1 MNTTCWFSKIN
12 LLRFLIPIFLFLI
25 SFQNILLSDQK
36 KISTEEDIRKIY
48 QSIVK
53 IDSIVPSDARTAK
66 ALGTIRGGNGVV
78 IDDKHILTIG
88 YIVVEAE
95 TITITLPNGGVVPA
109 ELIGYDHTTGF
120 GILKT
125 ILPSKLSSLKIGDS
139 DNLNKEET
147 LYVLPYLSEGAPS
160 AVKMVSRRS
169 FTGWWEY
176 FLDKPIYTHPMNS
189 SFAGSALINEFGEI
203 LGIGSLYVSDAA
215 AKGIPSPGNLFVPI
229 NDLKPILDDLILNGK
244 RTSDVKPYMGLT
256 SNDDTGKV
264 MITRVNDDGPA
275 AKAGFKENDI
285 ILKVNKINIQDTE
298 KFYKTVWSQGGPGTL
313 LDFEIE
319 RNNQIISLKLTTMD
333 RNDFF
338 VKPKYY

>member
-1 MNTTCWFSKIN
+1 
-12 LLRFLIPIFLFLI
+12 LRSLILIFIFLI
-25 SFQNILLSDQK
+25 STTSISLSEQK
-36 KISTEEDIRKIY
+36 KITSEEDVRKIY
-48 QSIVK
+48 QSVVK
-53 IDSIVPSDARTAK
+53 IDSIVPADARTANS
-66 ALGTIRGGNGVV
+66 LGTIRGGNGIV

-109 ELIGYDHTTGF
+109 ELAGYDHATGF

-125 ILPSKLSSLKIGDS
+125 ILPSKLTPLQIGNS
-139 DNLNKEET
+139 DKLNKEDL
-147 LYVLPYLSEGAPS
+147 LYVLPYLTEGSPS

-169 FTGWWEY
+169 FAGWWEY
-176 FLDKPIYTHPMNS
+176 FLDKPIYTHPMNT

-229 NDLKPILDDLILNGK
+229 NDLKPILDDLIVNGK
-244 RTSDVKPYMGLT
+244 RTADVKPYMGLT
-256 SNDDTGKV
+256 SNDDSGKV
-264 MITRVNDDGPA
+264 MVTRVNDDGPA
-275 AKAGFKENDI
+275 AKAGFMENDI
-285 ILKVNKINIQDTE
+285 ILKVNKINIPDTE
-298 KFYKTVWSQGGPGTL
+298 NFYKTVWSQGGPGTP

>member
-1 MNTTCWFSKIN
+1 
-12 LLRFLIPIFLFLI
+12 LRSLILIFIFLI
-25 SFQNILLSDQK
+25 STTSISLSEQK
-36 KISTEEDIRKIY
+36 KITSEEDVRRIY
-48 QSIVK
+48 QSVVK
-53 IDSIVPSDARTAK
+53 IDSIVPSDARTANS
-66 ALGTIRGGNGVV
+66 LGTIRGGNGIV

-109 ELIGYDHTTGF
+109 ELAGYDHTTGF

-125 ILPSKLSSLKIGDS
+125 ILPSKLTPLQIGNS
-139 DNLNKEET
+139 DKLNKEDL
-147 LYVLPYLSEGAPS
+147 LYVLPYLTEGAPS

-176 FLDKPIYTHPMNS
+176 FLDKPIYTHPMNT
-189 SFAGSALINEFGEI
+189 SFAGSALINEFGEL

-215 AKGIPSPGNLFVPI
+215 AEGVASPGNLFVPI
-229 NDLKPILDDLILNGK
+229 NDLKPILDDLIVNGK

-256 SNDDTGKV
+256 SNDDSGKV
-264 MITRVNDDGPA
+264 MVTRVNDDGPA

-298 KFYKTVWSQGGPGTL
+298 KFYKTVWTQGGPGTL

-319 RNNQIISLKLTTMD
+319 RNNQILSLKLTTMD

>member
-1 MNTTCWFSKIN
+1 LK
-12 LLRFLIPIFLFLI
+12 
-25 SFQNILLSDQK
+25 QK
-36 KISTEEDIRKIY
+36 
-48 QSIVK
+48 
-53 IDSIVPSDARTAK
+53 
-66 ALGTIRGGNGVV
+66 
-78 IDDKHILTIG
+78 
-88 YIVVEAE
+88 

-109 ELIGYDHTTGF
+109 ELAGYDHTTGF

-125 ILPSKLSSLKIGDS
+125 ILPSKLTPLQIGNS
-139 DNLNKEET
+139 DKLNKKDL
-147 LYVLPYLSEGAPS
+147 LYVLPYLTEGAPS

-176 FLDKPIYTHPMNS
+176 FLDKPIYTHPMNT
-189 SFAGSALINEFGEI
+189 SFAGSALINEYGEL

-215 AKGIPSPGNLFVPI
+215 AEGVPMPGNLFVPI
-229 NDLKPILDDLILNGK
+229 NDLKPILDDLIVNGK
-244 RTSDVKPYMGLT
+244 RTADVKPYMGLT

-264 MITRVNDDGPA
+264 MVTRVNDDGPA

>member
-1 MNTTCWFSKIN
+1 MRS
-12 LLRFLIPIFLFLI
+12 LILIFILLI
-25 SFQNILLSDQK
+25 STASISLSEQK
-36 KISTEEDIRKIY
+36 KITLEEDVRRIY
-48 QSIVK
+48 QSVVK
-53 IDSIVPSDARTAK
+53 IDSIVPADARTANS
-66 ALGTIRGGNGVV
+66 LGTVRGGNGIV

-109 ELIGYDHTTGF
+109 ELAGYDHTTGF

-125 ILPSKLSSLKIGDS
+125 ILPSKLTPLQIGNS
-139 DNLNKEET
+139 DKLNKEDL
-147 LYVLPYLSEGAPS
+147 LYVLPYLTEGAPS

-176 FLDKPIYTHPMNS
+176 FLDKPIYTHPMNT
-189 SFAGSALINEFGEI
+189 SFAGSALINEFGEL

-215 AKGIPSPGNLFVPI
+215 AEGVPMPGNLFVPI
-229 NDLKPILDDLILNGK
+229 NDLKPILNDLIVNGK
-244 RTSDVKPYMGLT
+244 RTIDVKPYMGLT

-264 MITRVNDDGPA
+264 MVTRVNDDGPA

>member
-1 MNTTCWFSKIN
+1 MRS
-12 LLRFLIPIFLFLI
+12 LILFFIFLI
-25 SFQNILLSDQK
+25 STTGISLSEQK
-36 KISTEEDIRKIY
+36 KITSEEDVRKIY
-48 QSIVK
+48 QSVVK
-53 IDSIVPSDARTAK
+53 IDSIVPADARTANS
-66 ALGTIRGGNGVV
+66 LGTIRGGNGIV

-109 ELIGYDHTTGF
+109 ELAGYDHTTGF

-125 ILPSKLSSLKIGDS
+125 ILPSKLTPLQIGNS
-139 DNLNKEET
+139 DKLNKEDL
-147 LYVLPYLSEGAPS
+147 LYVLPYLTEGAPS

-176 FLDKPIYTHPMNS
+176 FLDKPIYTHPMNT
-189 SFAGSALINEFGEI
+189 SFAGSALINEFGEL

-215 AKGIPSPGNLFVPI
+215 AEGVPMPGNLFVPI
-229 NDLKPILDDLILNGK
+229 NDLKPILNDLIVNGK
-244 RTSDVKPYMGLT
+244 RTADVKPYMGLT

-264 MITRVNDDGPA
+264 MVTRVNDDGPA

-319 RNNQIISLKLTTMD
+319 RNNQIISLKLITMD

>member
-1 MNTTCWFSKIN
+1 
-12 LLRFLIPIFLFLI
+12 LRSLILIFIFLI
-25 SFQNILLSDQK
+25 STAGISLSEQK
-36 KISTEEDIRKIY
+36 KITSEDDVRRIY
-48 QSIVK
+48 QSVVK
-53 IDSIVPSDARTAK
+53 IDSIVPSDARTANS
-66 ALGTIRGGNGVV
+66 LGTIRGGNGIV

-109 ELIGYDHTTGF
+109 ELAGYDHTTGF

-125 ILPSKLSSLKIGDS
+125 ILPSKLTPLQIGDS
-139 DNLNKEET
+139 DKLNKEDL
-147 LYVLPYLSEGAPS
+147 LYVLPYLTKGAPS

-189 SFAGSALINEFGEI
+189 SFAGSALINEFGEL

-215 AKGIPSPGNLFVPI
+215 AEGVPMPGNLFVPI
-229 NDLKPILDDLILNGK
+229 NDLKPILDDLIENGK
-244 RTSDVKPYMGLT
+244 RTANVKPYMGLT

-264 MITRVNDDGPA
+264 MVTRVNDDGPA

>member
-1 MNTTCWFSKIN
+1 
-12 LLRFLIPIFLFLI
+12 LRSLILIFIFLFSTASI
-25 SFQNILLSDQK
+25 SLSEQK
-36 KISTEEDIRKIY
+36 KITSEEDVRRIY
-48 QSIVK
+48 QSVVK
-53 IDSIVPSDARTAK
+53 IDSIVPSDARTANS
-66 ALGTIRGGNGVV
+66 LGTIRGGNGIV

-109 ELIGYDHTTGF
+109 ELAGYDHTTGF

-125 ILPSKLSSLKIGDS
+125 ILPSKLTPLQIGNS
-139 DNLNKEET
+139 DKLNKEDL
-147 LYVLPYLSEGAPS
+147 LYVLPYLTEGAPS

-176 FLDKPIYTHPMNS
+176 FLDKPIYTHPMNT
-189 SFAGSALINEFGEI
+189 SFAGSALINEFGEL

-215 AKGIPSPGNLFVPI
+215 AEGVPMPGNLFVPI
-229 NDLKPILDDLILNGK
+229 NDLKPILDDLIVNGK
-244 RTSDVKPYMGLT
+244 RTVNVKPYMGLT

-264 MITRVNDDGPA
+264 MVTRVNDDGPA

>member
-1 MNTTCWFSKIN
+1 
-12 LLRFLIPIFLFLI
+12 LRSLILIFIFLI
-25 SFQNILLSDQK
+25 STTSISLSEQK
-36 KISTEEDIRKIY
+36 KITSEEDVRRIY
-48 QSIVK
+48 QSVVK
-53 IDSIVPSDARTAK
+53 IDSIVPSDARTANS
-66 ALGTIRGGNGVV
+66 LGTIRGGNGIV

-109 ELIGYDHTTGF
+109 ELAGYDHTTGF

-125 ILPSKLSSLKIGDS
+125 ILPSKLTPLQIGDS
-139 DNLNKEET
+139 DKLNKEDL
-147 LYVLPYLSEGAPS
+147 LYVLPYLTEGAPS

-176 FLDKPIYTHPMNS
+176 FLDKPIYTHPMNT
-189 SFAGSALINEFGEI
+189 SFAGSALINEFGEL

-229 NDLKPILDDLILNGK
+229 NDLKPILNDLIVNGK
-244 RTSDVKPYMGLT
+244 RTTNVKPYMGLT

-264 MITRVNDDGPA
+264 MVTRVNDDGPA

>member
-1 MNTTCWFSKIN
+1 MRS
-12 LLRFLIPIFLFLI
+12 LILIFIFLI
-25 SFQNILLSDQK
+25 STASISLSEQK
-36 KISTEEDIRKIY
+36 KITSEEDVRRIY
-48 QSIVK
+48 QSVVK
-53 IDSIVPSDARTAK
+53 IDSIVPSDARTANS
-66 ALGTIRGGNGVV
+66 LGTIRGGNGIV

-109 ELIGYDHTTGF
+109 ELAGYDHTTGF

-125 ILPSKLSSLKIGDS
+125 ILPSKLTPLQIGNS
-139 DNLNKEET
+139 DKLNKEDL
-147 LYVLPYLSEGAPS
+147 LYVLPYLTEGAPS

-176 FLDKPIYTHPMNS
+176 FLDKPIYTHPMNT
-189 SFAGSALINEFGEI
+189 SFAGSALINEFGEL
-203 LGIGSLYVSDAA
+203 LGFGSLYVSDAA
-215 AKGIPSPGNLFVPI
+215 AEGVPLPGNLFVPI
-229 NDLKPILDDLILNGK
+229 NDLKPILDDLIVNCK
-244 RTSDVKPYMGLT
+244 RTVDVKPYLRLT

-264 MITRVNDDGPA
+264 MVTRVNDDGPA

>member
-1 MNTTCWFSKIN
+1 MRS
-12 LLRFLIPIFLFLI
+12 LILIFIFLI
-25 SFQNILLSDQK
+25 STASISLSEQK
-36 KISTEEDIRKIY
+36 KITSEEDVRRIY
-48 QSIVK
+48 QSVVK
-53 IDSIVPSDARTAK
+53 IDSIVPSDARTANS
-66 ALGTIRGGNGVV
+66 LGTIRGGNGIV

-109 ELIGYDHTTGF
+109 ELAGYDHTTGF

-125 ILPSKLSSLKIGDS
+125 ILPSKLTPLQIGNS
-139 DNLNKEET
+139 DKLNKEDL
-147 LYVLPYLSEGAPS
+147 LYVLPYLTEGTPS

-176 FLDKPIYTHPMNS
+176 FLDKPIYTHPMNT
-189 SFAGSALINEFGEI
+189 SFAGSALINEFGEL

-215 AKGIPSPGNLFVPI
+215 AEGVPMPGNLFVPI
-229 NDLKPILDDLILNGK
+229 NDLKPILNDLIVNGK
-244 RTSDVKPYMGLT
+244 RTADVKPYMGLT
-256 SNDDTGKV
+256 SNDDAGKV
-264 MITRVNDDGPA
+264 MVTRVNDDGPA

-285 ILKVNKINIQDTE
+285 TLKVNKINIQDTE

>member
-1 MNTTCWFSKIN
+1 LNTTCWFSKIN

-25 SFQNILLSDQK
+25 SFPNILLSDQK

-53 IDSIVPSDARTAK
+53 IDSIVPAEARTAK
-66 ALGTIRGGNGVV
+66 ALGTVRGGNGVV

-215 AKGIPSPGNLFVPI
+215 AKGIPSPGNLFIPI
-229 NDLKPILDDLILNGK
+229 NDLKPILDDLIVNGK

-256 SNDDTGKV
+256 SNDDNGKV

-275 AKAGFKENDI
+275 AKAGFMENDI
-285 ILKVNKINIQDTE
+285 ILKVNKINIPDTE
-298 KFYKTVWSQGGPGTL
+298 NFYKTVWSQGGPGTL

>member
-1 MNTTCWFSKIN
+1 MRS
-12 LLRFLIPIFLFLI
+12 LILIFIFLI
-25 SFQNILLSDQK
+25 STASISLSEQK
-36 KISTEEDIRKIY
+36 KITSEEDVRRIY
-48 QSIVK
+48 QSVVK
-53 IDSIVPSDARTAK
+53 IDSIVPSDARTANS
-66 ALGTIRGGNGVV
+66 LGTIRGGNGIV

-109 ELIGYDHTTGF
+109 ELAGYDHTTGF

-125 ILPSKLSSLKIGDS
+125 ILPSKLTPLQIGNS
-139 DNLNKEET
+139 DKLNKEDL
-147 LYVLPYLSEGAPS
+147 LYVLPYLTEGAPS

-176 FLDKPIYTHPMNS
+176 FLDKPIYTHPMNT
-189 SFAGSALINEFGEI
+189 SFAGSALINEFGEL

-215 AKGIPSPGNLFVPI
+215 AEGVPMPGNLFVPI
-229 NDLKPILDDLILNGK
+229 NDLKPILNDLIVNGK
-244 RTSDVKPYMGLT
+244 RTVNVKPFMGLT

-264 MITRVNDDGPA
+264 MVTRVNDDGPA

>member
-1 MNTTCWFSKIN
+1 
-12 LLRFLIPIFLFLI
+12 LRSLILIFIFLI
-25 SFQNILLSDQK
+25 STTSISLSEQK
-36 KISTEEDIRKIY
+36 KITSEEDVRRIY
-48 QSIVK
+48 QSVVK
-53 IDSIVPSDARTAK
+53 IDSIVPTDARTANS
-66 ALGTIRGGNGVV
+66 LGTIRVGNGIV

-109 ELIGYDHTTGF
+109 ELAGYDHTTGF

-125 ILPSKLSSLKIGDS
+125 ILPSKLTPLQIGNS
-139 DNLNKEET
+139 DKLNKEDL
-147 LYVLPYLSEGAPS
+147 LYVLPYLTEGAPS

-176 FLDKPIYTHPMNS
+176 FLDKPIYTHPMNT
-189 SFAGSALINEFGEI
+189 SFAGSALINEFGEL

-215 AKGIPSPGNLFVPI
+215 AEGVLMPGNLFVPI
-229 NDLKPILDDLILNGK
+229 NDLKPILNDLIVNGK
-244 RTSDVKPYMGLT
+244 RTADVKPYMGLT

-264 MITRVNDDGPA
+264 MVTRVNDDGPA

>member
-1 MNTTCWFSKIN
+1 MRS
-12 LLRFLIPIFLFLI
+12 LILIFIFLI
-25 SFQNILLSDQK
+25 STTSISLSEQK
-36 KISTEEDIRKIY
+36 KITSEEDVRRIY
-48 QSIVK
+48 QSVVK
-53 IDSIVPSDARTAK
+53 IDSIVPSDARTANS
-66 ALGTIRGGNGVV
+66 LGTIRGGNGIV

-109 ELIGYDHTTGF
+109 ELAGYDHTTGF

-125 ILPSKLSSLKIGDS
+125 ILPSKLTPLQIGNS
-139 DNLNKEET
+139 DKLNKEDL
-147 LYVLPYLSEGAPS
+147 LYVLPYLTEGAPS

-176 FLDKPIYTHPMNS
+176 FLDKPIYTHPMNT
-189 SFAGSALINEFGEI
+189 SFAGSALINEFGEL
-203 LGIGSLYVSDAA
+203 LGIGSLYVADAA
-215 AKGIPSPGNLFVPI
+215 AEGVPMPGNLFVPI
-229 NDLKPILDDLILNGK
+229 NDLKPILNDLIVNGK
-244 RTSDVKPYMGLT
+244 RTADVKPYMGLT

-264 MITRVNDDGPA
+264 MVTRVNDDGPA

>member
-1 MNTTCWFSKIN
+1 
-12 LLRFLIPIFLFLI
+12 LRSLILIFIFLI
-25 SFQNILLSDQK
+25 STASISLSEQK
-36 KISTEEDIRKIY
+36 KITSEEDVRRIY
-48 QSIVK
+48 QSVVK
-53 IDSIVPSDARTAK
+53 IDSIVPSDARTANS
-66 ALGTIRGGNGVV
+66 LGTIRGGNGIV

-95 TITITLPNGGVVPA
+95 TITVTLPNGGVVPA
-109 ELIGYDHTTGF
+109 ELAGYDHTTGF

-125 ILPSKLSSLKIGDS
+125 ILPSKLTPLQIGDS
-139 DNLNKEET
+139 DKLNKEDL
-147 LYVLPYLSEGAPS
+147 LYVLPYLTEGAPS

-176 FLDKPIYTHPMNS
+176 FLDKPIYTHPMNT
-189 SFAGSALINEFGEI
+189 SFAGSALINEFGEL
-203 LGIGSLYVSDAA
+203 LGIGSLYVSDAVA
-215 AKGIPSPGNLFVPI
+215 EGVPMPGNLFVPI
-229 NDLKPILDDLILNGK
+229 NDLKSILDDLIVNGK
-244 RTSDVKPYMGLT
+244 RTADVKPYMGLT

-264 MITRVNDDGPA
+264 MVTRVNDDGPA

>member
-1 MNTTCWFSKIN
+1 
-12 LLRFLIPIFLFLI
+12 LRSLILIFIFLI
-25 SFQNILLSDQK
+25 STTSISLSEQK
-36 KISTEEDIRKIY
+36 KITSDEDVRRIY
-48 QSIVK
+48 QSVVK
-53 IDSIVPSDARTAK
+53 IDSIVPSDATTANS
-66 ALGTIRGGNGVV
+66 LGTIRGGNGIV

-109 ELIGYDHTTGF
+109 ELAGYDHTTGF

-125 ILPSKLSSLKIGDS
+125 ILPSKLTPLQIGNS
-139 DNLNKEET
+139 DKLNKEDL
-147 LYVLPYLSEGAPS
+147 LYVLPYLTEGAPS

-176 FLDKPIYTHPMNS
+176 FLDKPIYTHPMNT
-189 SFAGSALINEFGEI
+189 SFAGSALINEFGEL

-215 AKGIPSPGNLFVPI
+215 AEGVPMPGNLFVPI
-229 NDLKPILDDLILNGK
+229 NDLKPILDDLIENGK
-244 RTSDVKPYMGLT
+244 RTADVKPYMGLT

-264 MITRVNDDGPA
+264 MVTRVNDDGPA

-319 RNNQIISLKLTTMD
+319 RNNQIISLKLITMD

>member
-1 MNTTCWFSKIN
+1 
-12 LLRFLIPIFLFLI
+12 LRSLILIFIFLI
-25 SFQNILLSDQK
+25 STANISLSEQK
-36 KISTEEDIRKIY
+36 KITSEEDVRRIY
-48 QSIVK
+48 QSVVK
-53 IDSIVPSDARTAK
+53 IDSIVPSDARTANS
-66 ALGTIRGGNGVV
+66 LGTIRGGNGIV

-109 ELIGYDHTTGF
+109 ELAGYDHTTGF

-125 ILPSKLSSLKIGDS
+125 ILPSKLTPLKIGNS
-139 DNLNKEET
+139 DKLNKEDL
-147 LYVLPYLSEGAPS
+147 LYVLPYLTEGAPS

-176 FLDKPIYTHPMNS
+176 FLDKPIYTHPMNT
-189 SFAGSALINEFGEI
+189 SFAGSALINEFGEL

-215 AKGIPSPGNLFVPI
+215 AEGVPMPGNLFVPI
-229 NDLKPILDDLILNGK
+229 NDLKPILDDLIVNGK
-244 RTSDVKPYMGLT
+244 RTTDVKPYMGLT

-264 MITRVNDDGPA
+264 MVTRVNDEGPA

>member
-1 MNTTCWFSKIN
+1 
-12 LLRFLIPIFLFLI
+12 LRSLILIFIFLI
-25 SFQNILLSDQK
+25 STTSISISEQK
-36 KISTEEDIRKIY
+36 KITSEEDVRRIY
-48 QSIVK
+48 QSVVK
-53 IDSIVPSDARTAK
+53 IDSIVPSDARTANS
-66 ALGTIRGGNGVV
+66 LGTIRGGNGIV

-109 ELIGYDHTTGF
+109 ELAGYDHTTGF

-125 ILPSKLSSLKIGDS
+125 ILPSKLTPLQIGNS
-139 DNLNKEET
+139 DKLNKEDL
-147 LYVLPYLSEGAPS
+147 LYVLPYLTEGAPS

-176 FLDKPIYTHPMNS
+176 FLDKPIYTHPMNT
-189 SFAGSALINEFGEI
+189 SFAGSALINEFGEL

-215 AKGIPSPGNLFVPI
+215 AEGVPMPGNLFVPI
-229 NDLKPILDDLILNGK
+229 NDLKPILDDLIVNGK
-244 RTSDVKPYMGLT
+244 RTADVKPYMGLT

-264 MITRVNDDGPA
+264 MVTRVNDDGPA

>member
-1 MNTTCWFSKIN
+1 M
-12 LLRFLIPIFLFLI
+12 RYLILIFIFII
-25 SFQNILLSDQK
+25 STASISLSEQK
-36 KISTEEDIRKIY
+36 KITSEEDVRRIY
-48 QSIVK
+48 QSVVK
-53 IDSIVPSDARTAK
+53 IDSIVPADARTANS
-66 ALGTIRGGNGVV
+66 LGTIRGGNGIV

-109 ELIGYDHTTGF
+109 ELAGYDHTTGF

-125 ILPSKLSSLKIGDS
+125 ILPSKLTPLQIGDS
-139 DNLNKEET
+139 DKLNKEDL
-147 LYVLPYLSEGAPS
+147 LYVLPYLTEGAPS

-176 FLDKPIYTHPMNS
+176 FLDKPIYTHPMNT
-189 SFAGSALINEFGEI
+189 SFAGSALINEFGEL

-215 AKGIPSPGNLFVPI
+215 AEGVPMPGNLFVPI
-229 NDLKPILDDLILNGK
+229 NDLKPILNDLIVNGK
-244 RTSDVKPYMGLT
+244 RTADVKPYMGLT

-264 MITRVNDDGPA
+264 MVTRVNDDGPA

>member
-1 MNTTCWFSKIN
+1 
-12 LLRFLIPIFLFLI
+12 LRSLILIFIFLI
-25 SFQNILLSDQK
+25 STISISLSENK
-36 KISTEEDIRKIY
+36 KITSEEDVRRIY
-48 QSIVK
+48 QSVVK
-53 IDSIVPSDARTAK
+53 IDSIVPSDARTANS
-66 ALGTIRGGNGVV
+66 LGTIRGGNGIV

-109 ELIGYDHTTGF
+109 ELAGYDHTTGF

-125 ILPSKLSSLKIGDS
+125 ILPSKLTPLQIGNS
-139 DNLNKEET
+139 DKLNKEDL
-147 LYVLPYLSEGAPS
+147 LYVLPYLTEGAPS

-176 FLDKPIYTHPMNS
+176 FLDKPIYTHPMNT
-189 SFAGSALINEFGEI
+189 SFAGTALVNEFGEL

-215 AKGIPSPGNLFVPI
+215 AEGVPMPGNLFVPI
-229 NDLKPILDDLILNGK
+229 NDLKPILNDLIVNGK
-244 RTSDVKPYMGLT
+244 RTADVKPYMGLT

-264 MITRVNDDGPA
+264 MVTRVNDDGPA

-313 LDFEIE
+313 LDFEVE

>member
-1 MNTTCWFSKIN
+1 LNTTCWFSKIN

-25 SFQNILLSDQK
+25 SFPNILLSDQK

-53 IDSIVPSDARTAK
+53 IDSIVPADARTAK
-66 ALGTIRGGNGVV
+66 ALGTVRGGNGVV

-229 NDLKPILDDLILNGK
+229 NDLKPILDDLIVNGK

-256 SNDDTGKV
+256 SNDDNGKV

-275 AKAGFKENDI
+275 AKAGFMENDI
-285 ILKVNKINIQDTE
+285 ILKVNKINIPDTE
-298 KFYKTVWSQGGPGTL
+298 NFYKTVWSQGGPGTL

>member
-1 MNTTCWFSKIN
+1 MRS
-12 LLRFLIPIFLFLI
+12 LILIFIFLI
-25 SFQNILLSDQK
+25 STTSISLSEQK
-36 KISTEEDIRKIY
+36 KITSEEDVRRIY
-48 QSIVK
+48 QSVVK
-53 IDSIVPSDARTAK
+53 IDSIVPSDARTANS
-66 ALGTIRGGNGVV
+66 LGTIRGGNGIV

-109 ELIGYDHTTGF
+109 ELAGYDHTTGF

-125 ILPSKLSSLKIGDS
+125 ILPSKLTPLQIGDS
-139 DNLNKEET
+139 DKLNKEDL
-147 LYVLPYLSEGAPS
+147 LYVLPYLTEGAPS

-176 FLDKPIYTHPMNS
+176 FLDKPIYTHPMNT
-189 SFAGSALINEFGEI
+189 SFAGSALINEFGEL

-215 AKGIPSPGNLFVPI
+215 AEGVPMPGNLFVPI
-229 NDLKPILDDLILNGK
+229 NDLKPILNDLIVNGK

-264 MITRVNDDGPA
+264 MVTRVNDDGPA

>member
-1 MNTTCWFSKIN
+1 
-12 LLRFLIPIFLFLI
+12 LRSLILIFIFLI
-25 SFQNILLSDQK
+25 STASVSLSEQK
-36 KISTEEDIRKIY
+36 KITSEEDVRRIY
-48 QSIVK
+48 QSVVK
-53 IDSIVPSDARTAK
+53 IDSIVPSDARTANS
-66 ALGTIRGGNGVV
+66 LGTIRGGNGIV

-109 ELIGYDHTTGF
+109 ELAGYDHTTGF

-125 ILPSKLSSLKIGDS
+125 ILPSKLTPLQIGDS
-139 DNLNKEET
+139 DRLNKEDL
-147 LYVLPYLSEGAPS
+147 LYVLPYLTEGAPS

-176 FLDKPIYTHPMNS
+176 FLDKPIYTHPMNT
-189 SFAGSALINEFGEI
+189 SFAGSALINEFGEL

-215 AKGIPSPGNLFVPI
+215 AEGIPSPGNLFVPI
-229 NDLKPILDDLILNGK
+229 NDLKPILNDLIVNGK
-244 RTSDVKPYMGLT
+244 RTADVKPYMGLT

-264 MITRVNDDGPA
+264 MVTRVNDDGPA

>member
-1 MNTTCWFSKIN
+1 
-12 LLRFLIPIFLFLI
+12 LRSLILIFIFLI
-25 SFQNILLSDQK
+25 STTSISLSEQK
-36 KISTEEDIRKIY
+36 KITSEEDVRRIY
-48 QSIVK
+48 QSVVK
-53 IDSIVPSDARTAK
+53 IDSIVPSDARTANS
-66 ALGTIRGGNGVV
+66 LGTIRGGNGIV

-109 ELIGYDHTTGF
+109 ELAGYDHTTGF

-125 ILPSKLSSLKIGDS
+125 ILPSKLTPIQIGNS
-139 DNLNKEET
+139 DKLNKEDL
-147 LYVLPYLSEGAPS
+147 LYVLPYLTEGAPS

-176 FLDKPIYTHPMNS
+176 FLDKPIYTHPMNT
-189 SFAGSALINEFGEI
+189 SFAGSALINEFGEL

-215 AKGIPSPGNLFVPI
+215 AEGVPMPGNLFVPI
-229 NDLKPILDDLILNGK
+229 NDLKPILNDLIVNSK
-244 RTSDVKPYMGLT
+244 RTTNVKPYMGLT

-264 MITRVNDDGPA
+264 MVTRVNDDGPA

>member
-1 MNTTCWFSKIN
+1 MRS
-12 LLRFLIPIFLFLI
+12 LILIFIFLFSTASI
-25 SFQNILLSDQK
+25 SLSEQK
-36 KISTEEDIRKIY
+36 KITSEEDVRRIY
-48 QSIVK
+48 QSVVK
-53 IDSIVPSDARTAK
+53 IDSIVPSDARTANS
-66 ALGTIRGGNGVV
+66 LGTIRGGNGIV

-109 ELIGYDHTTGF
+109 ELAGYDHTTGF

-125 ILPSKLSSLKIGDS
+125 ILPSKLTPLQIGNS
-139 DNLNKEET
+139 DKLNKEDL
-147 LYVLPYLSEGAPS
+147 LYVLPYLTEGAPS

-176 FLDKPIYTHPMNS
+176 FLDKPIYTHPMNT
-189 SFAGSALINEFGEI
+189 SFAGSALINEFGEL

-215 AKGIPSPGNLFVPI
+215 AEGVPMPGNLFVPI
-229 NDLKPILDDLILNGK
+229 NDLKPILDDLIVNGK
-244 RTSDVKPYMGLT
+244 RTVNVKPYMGLT

-264 MITRVNDDGPA
+264 MVTRVNDDGPA

>member
-1 MNTTCWFSKIN
+1 
-12 LLRFLIPIFLFLI
+12 LRSLILIFIFLI
-25 SFQNILLSDQK
+25 STASISLSEQK
-36 KISTEEDIRKIY
+36 KITSEEDVRRIY
-48 QSIVK
+48 QSVVK
-53 IDSIVPSDARTAK
+53 IDSIVPSDARTANS
-66 ALGTIRGGNGVV
+66 LGTIRGGNGIV

-109 ELIGYDHTTGF
+109 ELTGYDHTTGF

-125 ILPSKLSSLKIGDS
+125 ILPSKLTPLQIGDS
-139 DNLNKEET
+139 DKLNKEDL
-147 LYVLPYLSEGAPS
+147 LYVLPYLTEGAPS

-176 FLDKPIYTHPMNS
+176 FLDKPIYTHPMNT
-189 SFAGSALINEFGEI
+189 SFAGSALINEFGEL

-215 AKGIPSPGNLFVPI
+215 AEGVPMPGNLFVPI
-229 NDLKPILDDLILNGK
+229 NDLKPILNDLIVNGK
-244 RTSDVKPYMGLT
+244 RTADVKPYMGLT

-264 MITRVNDDGPA
+264 MVTRVNDDGPA

-319 RNNQIISLKLTTMD
+319 RNNQIISLELTTMD

>member
-1 MNTTCWFSKIN
+1 
-12 LLRFLIPIFLFLI
+12 LRSLILIFIFLI
-25 SFQNILLSDQK
+25 STTSISLSEQK
-36 KISTEEDIRKIY
+36 KITSEEDVRRIY
-48 QSIVK
+48 QSVVK
-53 IDSIVPSDARTAK
+53 IDSIVPTDARTANS
-66 ALGTIRGGNGVV
+66 LGTIRGGNGIV

-109 ELIGYDHTTGF
+109 ELAGYDHATGF

-125 ILPSKLSSLKIGDS
+125 ILPSKLTPLQIGNS
-139 DNLNKEET
+139 DKLNKEDL
-147 LYVLPYLSEGAPS
+147 LYVLPYLTEGAPS

-176 FLDKPIYTHPMNS
+176 FLDKPIYTHPMNT
-189 SFAGSALINEFGEI
+189 SFAGSALINEFGDL

-215 AKGIPSPGNLFVPI
+215 AEGVPMPGNLFVPI
-229 NDLKPILDDLILNGK
+229 NDLKPILNDLIVNGK
-244 RTSDVKPYMGLT
+244 RTADVKPYMGLT
-256 SNDDTGKV
+256 SNDDGGKV
-264 MITRVNDDGPA
+264 MVTRVNDDGPA

>member
-1 MNTTCWFSKIN
+1 
-12 LLRFLIPIFLFLI
+12 LRSLILIFIFLI
-25 SFQNILLSDQK
+25 STASVSLSEQK
-36 KISTEEDIRKIY
+36 KITSEEDVRRIY
-48 QSIVK
+48 QSVVK
-53 IDSIVPSDARTAK
+53 IDSIVPSDARTANS
-66 ALGTIRGGNGVV
+66 LGTIRGGNGIV

-109 ELIGYDHTTGF
+109 ELAGYDHTTGF
-120 GILKT
+120 GVLKT
-125 ILPSKLSSLKIGDS
+125 ILPSKLTPLQIGDS
-139 DNLNKEET
+139 DKLNKEDL
-147 LYVLPYLSEGAPS
+147 LYVLPYLTEGAPS

-176 FLDKPIYTHPMNS
+176 FLDKPIYTHPMNT
-189 SFAGSALINEFGEI
+189 SFAGSALINEFGEL

-215 AKGIPSPGNLFVPI
+215 AEGVPMPGNLFVPI
-229 NDLKPILDDLILNGK
+229 NDLKPILNDLIVNGK
-244 RTSDVKPYMGLT
+244 RTADVKPYMGLT

-264 MITRVNDDGPA
+264 MVTRVNDDGPA

-285 ILKVNKINIQDTE
+285 ILKVNRINIQDTE

>member
-1 MNTTCWFSKIN
+1 MRSLILFFIFIFSATS
-12 LLRFLIPIFLFLI
+12 I
-25 SFQNILLSDQK
+25 SLSEQK
-36 KISTEEDIRKIY
+36 KITSEDDIRRIY
-48 QSIVK
+48 QSVVR
-53 IDSIVPSDARTAK
+53 IDSIVPADARTANS
-66 ALGTIRGGNGVV
+66 LGTIRGGNGIV

-147 LYVLPYLSEGAPS
+147 LYVLPYLTEGAPS

-229 NDLKPILDDLILNGK
+229 NDLKPILDDLIANGK

-275 AKAGFKENDI
+275 AKAGFMENDI
-285 ILKVNKINIQDTE
+285 ILKVNKINIPDTE
-298 KFYKTVWSQGGPGTL
+298 NFYKTVWSQGGPGTL

-338 VKPKYY
+338 IKPKYY